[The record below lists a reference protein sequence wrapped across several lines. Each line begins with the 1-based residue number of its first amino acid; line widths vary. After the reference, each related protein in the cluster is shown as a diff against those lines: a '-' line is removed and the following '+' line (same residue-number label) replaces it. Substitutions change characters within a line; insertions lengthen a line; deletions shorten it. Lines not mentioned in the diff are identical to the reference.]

1 MNRRSTINQ
10 TNKEFEN
17 LEDPNAVTLTEGSED
32 IPNIIYGNPII
43 IYLSLRQI

>member
-17 LEDPNAVTLTEGSED
+17 LEECNAVTLTEGSED
-32 IPNIIYGNPII
+32 IPNIIYGTLIFNHLI
-43 IYLSLRQI
+43 